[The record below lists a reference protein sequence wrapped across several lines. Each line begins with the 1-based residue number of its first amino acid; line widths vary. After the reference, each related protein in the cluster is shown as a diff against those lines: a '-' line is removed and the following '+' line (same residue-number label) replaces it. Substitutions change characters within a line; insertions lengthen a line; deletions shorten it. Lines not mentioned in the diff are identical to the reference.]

1 MSTYLSLNLLLSL
14 CFSFCLHL
22 FSLSLWLS
30 NTFSTYVSV
39 TPSLCSLSIS
49 VFLLARPSQ
58 DVFLLPLIPWI
69 EQGGGKPTC
78 YITLWSVWWL
88 RDFKLHYSYNCP
100 NLSVTPSL
108 CSLSLCSLS
117 LYGLSFCSLS
127 LYGLS
132 FCSLSFYFLSHLTR
146 YLPPRPGTDP
156 INKISHVKLFVLCWL
171 LVLSALIDCSNSS
184 QSNHSK
190 SR

>member
-1 MSTYLSLNLLLSL
+1 MFLLLPLSVVFLSLS
-14 CFSFCLHL
+14 
-22 FSLSLWLS
+22 
-30 NTFSTYVSV
+30 
-39 TPSLCSLSIS
+39 
-49 VFLLARPSQ
+49 FLLARPSQ

-127 LYGLS
+127 
-132 FCSLSFYFLSHLTR
+132 FYFLSHLTR